1 MFIIRYWWN
10 SMYIYIFICFVILIL
25 LKMKLNNIKVK
36 LSKKKRGI
44 EDSCYL
50 FFVDIEFILFFGK
63 YEKEKY
69 IKLCIFFKLKVN
81 KKKYRDFFCD

>member
-44 EDSCYL
+44 EDLCYL
-50 FFVDIEFILFFGK
+50 FFVDIEFILCFLESMKKRNILNYVFF
-63 YEKEKY
+63 
-69 IKLCIFFKLKVN
+69 LN
-81 KKKYRDFFCD
+81 